1 MSIYPPNFAGSVANG
16 ATQYIGIPI
25 GQSGRVSIHIGW
37 LDGTTAGSFVFQT
50 TQRDAD
56 EAPVEAAGSGE
67 EWETESAVS
76 IASIVAA
83 AAGAQTVH
91 LSNMGPNVRARLV
104 FTASADSVLDIRS
117 RTE

>member
-1 MSIYPPNFAGSVANG
+1 MPIYPPNFRGSVANA
-16 ATQYIGIPI
+16 ATKYVGIPI
-25 GQSGRVSIHIGW
+25 GPSGRVSIHIGW
-37 LDGTTAGSFVFQT
+37 LDATTAGSFVFQT
-50 TQRDAD
+50 TQMDAD

-91 LSNMGPNVRARLV
+91 VSNMGPNVRARLV
-104 FTASADSVLDIRS
+104 FTATANSELDIRS